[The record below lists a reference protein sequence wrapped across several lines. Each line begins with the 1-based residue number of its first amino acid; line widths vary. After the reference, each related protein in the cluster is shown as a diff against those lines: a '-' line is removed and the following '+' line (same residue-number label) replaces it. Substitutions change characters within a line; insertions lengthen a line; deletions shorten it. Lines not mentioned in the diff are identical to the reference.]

1 MPTAGDAQGAA
12 AERQDPPCTE
22 APAQVQPSAG
32 KAAQMPDVPPTE
44 EGSTACV
51 EEGGGMVPPLAQE
64 AVHAA
69 PETAQHAA
77 GTAERVPPEMV
88 QEAAAAEECT
98 AAEMTQTSAE
108 TAEHVAAEQP
118 QEPQPSS
125 AGALPAAGQG
135 GQAEG
140 QVLPSDAVQAAEPCV
155 PPPERAAE
163 ASPAT
168 EQDTGTAD
176 EESPTLSN
184 EELLAHTAALWQYR
198 PVPAGE
204 PDPAP
209 EYMAA
214 AMRIGTADMVAARVR
229 GKKHKHDGTNC
240 DDWFAAVH
248 VGDIAILAVS
258 DGAGSKRLSR
268 VGARAASEA
277 AVGAVY
283 TQLRALLT
291 GNPELR
297 AAYALPMEEAAF
309 GEACAHLVGILHEG
323 VRAARAAVEA
333 AFYARC
339 GRTAYTDL
347 LGREPVLGDLAATL
361 LLTLAVPV
369 PEHGE
374 LLVLSCQVGDG
385 MTAAVN
391 TRAPYGSAVKLLGRP
406 DSGDFVGETEF
417 LTSDGMTDIAALQR
431 RTLVSRGVCDLL
443 LTMTDGVADDYFS
456 ETELHRLCLDLALNG
471 ILPSAAEDAMFTRA
485 EVDLLRS
492 LPHPEAFPWVNDKEE
507 LIALHDA
514 RRCCRMAQCTVEE
527 LWQNAHVLPLAAAD
541 TSMAGITEHAQRL
554 EIWLDNYMER
564 GSFDD
569 RTLALLRMGT
579 RHV

>member
-1 MPTAGDAQGAA
+1 METQETTAAAMPTAGDAQGDA

-32 KAAQMPDVPPTE
+32 DEAQMPDVPPTE
-44 EGSTACV
+44 EGSTACAG
-51 EEGGGMVPPLAQE
+51 EGGGTAPPLAQE
-64 AVHAA
+64 AVDAV

-88 QEAAAAEECT
+88 QEAA
-98 AAEMTQTSAE
+98 E
-108 TAEHVAAEQP
+108 TAERTAIEQT
-118 QEPQPSS
+118 QEQQPSS

-135 GQAEG
+135 GQAEV
-140 QVLPSDAVQAAEPCV
+140 QVLPPDAVQTAEPCA

-176 EESPTLSN
+176 AESPSLSD

-198 PVPAGE
+198 PVPADA

-209 EYMAA
+209 EYMAEE
-214 AMRIGTADMVAARVR
+214 MRIGTADMVAARVR

-291 GNPELR
+291 ADPALR

-309 GEACAHLVGILHEG
+309 GEACAQLVGILHEG

-339 GRTAYTDL
+339 GRAAYTDL

-391 TRAPYGSAVKLLGRP
+391 TQAPYGSAVKLLGRP
-406 DSGDFVGETEF
+406 DSGDFVG
-417 LTSDGMTDIAALQR
+417 
-431 RTLVSRGVCDLL
+431 
-443 LTMTDGVADDYFS
+443 
-456 ETELHRLCLDLALNG
+456 
-471 ILPSAAEDAMFTRA
+471 
-485 EVDLLRS
+485 
-492 LPHPEAFPWVNDKEE
+492 
-507 LIALHDA
+507 
-514 RRCCRMAQCTVEE
+514 
-527 LWQNAHVLPLAAAD
+527 
-541 TSMAGITEHAQRL
+541 
-554 EIWLDNYMER
+554 
-564 GSFDD
+564 
-569 RTLALLRMGT
+569 
-579 RHV
+579 